1 MTKGEILD
9 IIIDDENDKELQYI
23 LLADGFEEAFL
34 GCTANNPIKAVYDYW
49 ICLDLLIQRDNMDF
63 DNAIDSLDEFIEQ
76 DLGEST
82 PTYIKVV

>member
-1 MTKGEILD
+1 MTKDDILEELTRRNLLIENQH
-9 IIIDDENDKELQYI
+9 IILV
-23 LLADGFEEAFL
+23 DGFEEAFL

-49 ICLDLLIQRDNMDF
+49 ICLDLLIQRDKMDF

-82 PTYIKVV
+82 PTYMKVV